1 MIDKSL
7 FICYSTPNYS
17 EMTNVFLN
25 SLHDI
30 KANNINHMID
40 DKAPVAID
48 ESCPWSGLS
57 VSRSDLWYY
66 CIRSKINHDI
76 KVLKDY
82 HNLKNI
88 KYFIFT
94 DCDVIYIKKNVHEW
108 YNLENYIQNTN
119 KDIYFM
125 REGGSDEVNS
135 GFYVIKNNNNI
146 QNIMNFLVE
155 VLQTID
161 ATEKPATPLMGA
173 DPSVTRFLWIEDQY
187 IINNLKNKINYD
199 FIPNDYVVHGDR
211 IFNINKSLFHHAVGC
226 SDKMIQINKIKSAFA
241 ITIPIPTP
249 NPTPSLKTEIP
260 MWPPVSRKRL

>member
-1 MIDKSL
+1 
-7 FICYSTPNYS
+7 
-17 EMTNVFLN
+17 MTNVFLN

-57 VSRSDLWYY
+57 VGRSDLWYY
-66 CIRSKINHDI
+66 CVRNKINRLI
-76 KVLKDY
+76 TVLQDY
-82 HNLKNI
+82 NSLRNI

-119 KDIYFM
+119 KDIYFII
-125 REGGSDEVNS
+125 ENWINHGLFVDGGPEQRFGVNS
-135 GFYVIKNNNNI
+135 GFYVIKNNENI
-146 QNIMNFLVE
+146 TNIINFFVE
-155 VLQTID
+155 VLQVMDT
-161 ATEKPATPLMGA
+161 TEKAEMPLG
-173 DPSVTRFLWIEDQY
+173 DQS
-187 IINNLKNKINYD
+187 IINNLKNKINYG
-199 FIPNDYVVHGDR
+199 FIPNDYVVYGDH

>member
-1 MIDKSL
+1 
-7 FICYSTPNYS
+7 
-17 EMTNVFLN
+17 MTNVFLN

-57 VSRSDLWYY
+57 MSRSDLWYY
-66 CIRSKINHDI
+66 CLRSKINSLI

-82 HNLKNI
+82 HSSKNI
-88 KYFIFT
+88 KYFIST

-125 REGGSDEVNS
+125 RDGGSAEVNG
-135 GFYVIKNNNNI
+135 GFYIIKNNENI
-146 QNIMNFLVE
+146 TNIINFFVE
-155 VLQTID
+155 VLQVMDT
-161 ATEKPATPLMGA
+161 TEKAEMPLG
-173 DPSVTRFLWIEDQY
+173 DQS
-187 IINNLKNKINYD
+187 IINNLKNKINYG
-199 FIPNDYVVHGDR
+199 FIPNDYVVFADG

-226 SDKMIQINKIKSAFA
+226 SDKMIQINQIKSAFA
-241 ITIPIPTP
+241 ITIPIPTQ
-249 NPTPSLKTEIP
+249 TPSSKTEISI
-260 MWPPVSRKRL
+260 WPPVNGKRL